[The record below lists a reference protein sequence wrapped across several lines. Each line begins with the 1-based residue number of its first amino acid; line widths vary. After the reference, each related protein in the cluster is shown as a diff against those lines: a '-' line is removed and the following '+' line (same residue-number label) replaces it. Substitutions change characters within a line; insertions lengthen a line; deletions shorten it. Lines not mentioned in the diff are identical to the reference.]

1 MKRELLSLQYWNH
14 VKNNKTTNEQ
24 ISKQH
29 EMQFNQLWL
38 SSSETKYSRLL
49 LSKLQHL
56 VLLRTSFHL
65 LDTSFWCAISQITS
79 QNSLASPF
87 FLPALPSR
95 MMLPLEKNCPDL
107 SLLNKCCFLQWK
119 KHSSGSMQTSGHS
132 SKSEWELYCY
142 FLTTWKVW
150 GPSAILCLSKNLQH
164 RFSII
169 LCQCHCS
176 YEWLVH
182 MSKLECIFFTFLQ

>member
-14 VKNNKTTNEQ
+14 VKNNITTNEQ

-56 VLLRTSFHL
+56 VLLRISFHL

-79 QNSLASPF
+79 QNSSASPF

-95 MMLPLEKNCPDL
+95 MMFTPRKEL
-107 SLLNKCCFLQWK
+107 SRPVSFEQMLLFTMKETQFRFHANFRSLFQIRM
-119 KHSSGSMQTSGHS
+119 GTVLLFPYNM
-132 SKSEWELYCY
+132 KSL
-142 FLTTWKVW
+142 
-150 GPSAILCLSKNLQH
+150 GAI
-164 RFSII
+164 
-169 LCQCHCS
+169 CHFVS
-176 YEWLVH
+176 
-182 MSKLECIFFTFLQ
+182 